1 MTDVLD
7 LARRVEQSTSPFGCC
22 TWEEARHLAC
32 EVLDLRAKV
41 ATVEL
46 ERDGALERQRR
57 AEEERDEAVHDRR
70 YAEGVIEALK
80 KVEDRP

>member
-1 MTDVLD
+1 MTDVLA

-32 EVLDLRAKV
+32 AVLDLRAKV

-46 ERDGALERQRR
+46 ERDAALQRQRTAEEEIGEWRCNTAR
-57 AEEERDEAVHDRR
+57 AERERDEARAGAH
-70 YAEGVIEALK
+70 
-80 KVEDRP
+80 P